1 MTDPTPC
8 LSARQHNAL
17 ELFLETVDDAM
28 MASGVGPHL
37 RCSEADALIDLLRSY
52 GLHEAAYFWLAGHA
66 DGDDDEGDVH
76 VQEPHTEKGRIPR
89 MCWG

>member
-37 RCSEADALIDLLRSY
+37 R
-52 GLHEAAYFWLAGHA
+52 
-66 DGDDDEGDVH
+66 
-76 VQEPHTEKGRIPR
+76 
-89 MCWG
+89 